1 MKLAFVLAAW
11 LTLAGCAAVEYT
23 QTDLVPLKR
32 ADRSSVRE
40 AADVAVVM
48 YPVPAPTYNGYVD
61 LRSINIREQTG
72 IEAPLDRIRERMVTR
87 LTGPLGYPAVLKR
100 PPVMVASDNVEALR
114 ASVTAPLVL
123 DFATRSWGL
132 GNLRG
137 GGEPKADDPIYVHH
151 HVRSRLVRLSDGQIL
166 WQAVCGLRGY
176 PGDETV
182 KLSDL
187 IATGGVL
194 LRQKLATAADRC
206 SDELVEF
213 FQGAD

>member
-1 MKLAFVLAAW
+1 MRLAFVLAAW

-100 PPVMVASDNVEALR
+100 PPVLVASDNVEALR

>member
-1 MKLAFVLAAW
+1 MRLAFVLAAW

-61 LRSINIREQTG
+61 LRSIQIREQTG

-100 PPVMVASDNVEALR
+100 PPVLVASDNVEALR